1 VDHRVSDLAHGISE
15 LLVPFFLASIGLH
28 LNLAAFLEPR
38 IFAITAAICL
48 IAVESKFIGCGL
60 GAWNLGRRDMVRIGV
75 GMVPRGDVGMV
86 VAQLGLSLGV
96 VEHDVYAS
104 VVAMAIVTILVA
116 PPLLN

>member
-1 VDHRVSDLAHGISE
+1 M
-15 LLVPFFLASIGLH
+15 PFFLASIGLH